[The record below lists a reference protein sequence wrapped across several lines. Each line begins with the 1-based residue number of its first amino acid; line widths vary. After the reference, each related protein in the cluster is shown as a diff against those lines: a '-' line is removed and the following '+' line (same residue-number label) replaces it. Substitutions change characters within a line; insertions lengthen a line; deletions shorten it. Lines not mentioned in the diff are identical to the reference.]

1 MQSNEHSEIRTQV
14 DTCGRDQSARN
25 TGFRDLV
32 LYLADRIGRQHI
44 PAHEDADDIHDLL
57 GADAVHHELIKNT
70 IRQIYRTNHCGHLD
84 APITQDKTFKVLGAI
99 RKELAGSQFTDIDQ
113 INLLESVGDACR
125 QWFHGTGNG
134 EPQRQI
140 TNDSETDPITDTV
153 KVVPLSNTG

>member
-1 MQSNEHSEIRTQV
+1 MRNNEHSEIRTQV
-14 DTCGRDQSARN
+14 DTSGRDQSARN

-44 PAHEDADDIHDLL
+44 PAHDDAADIHDLL

-70 IRQIYRTNHCGHLD
+70 VRRIYRSNHCGHLD

-99 RKELAGSQFTDIDQ
+99 RKELASSQFTDIDQ

-134 EPQRQI
+134 ETQPQI
-140 TNDSETDPITDTV
+140 TNDGVPDSIQDTV
-153 KVVPLSNTG
+153 KVVPLSKTG

>member
-14 DTCGRDQSARN
+14 DTSSRDQSARN

-44 PAHEDADDIHDLL
+44 PAQDDAADIHHLL
-57 GADAVHHELIKNT
+57 SADAVHHELIKNT
-70 IRQIYRTNHCGHLD
+70 VRLIYRSNHCGHLD
-84 APITQDKTFKVLGAI
+84 APVTQDKTFKVLGAI

-125 QWFHGTGNG
+125 QWFRGTANG
-134 EPQRQI
+134 EPQTQI
-140 TNDSETDPITDTV
+140 TNDGVPDPLPDTI
-153 KVVPLSNTG
+153 KVVRLSNTG

>member
-1 MQSNEHSEIRTQV
+1 MQSNEHSEIRNQV
-14 DTCGRDQSARN
+14 ETSGREQSVHK

-44 PAHEDADDIHDLL
+44 PVHDDAADIHDLL

-70 IRQIYRTNHCGHLD
+70 VRRIYRSNHCGHLD

-113 INLLESVGDACR
+113 INLLDSVGDACR
-125 QWFHGTGNG
+125 QWFHVNANG
-134 EPQRQI
+134 EPQALI
-140 TNDSETDPITDTV
+140 TSDGAPDPLADTV
-153 KVVPLSNTG
+153 KVVQLSNTG